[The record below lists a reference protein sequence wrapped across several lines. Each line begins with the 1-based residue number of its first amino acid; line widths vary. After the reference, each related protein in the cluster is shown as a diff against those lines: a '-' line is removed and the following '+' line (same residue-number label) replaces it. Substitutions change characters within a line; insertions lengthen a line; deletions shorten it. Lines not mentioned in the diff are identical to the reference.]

1 MRVMYIC
8 QFVTNTG
15 RVIVQI
21 YRRLKCHDIVVVL
34 RAPVVRRATLAISG
48 KVIEVTQW
56 SVSSTI
62 SNEAVKVS
70 VDLPYQ

>member
-1 MRVMYIC
+1 M
-8 QFVTNTG
+8 
-15 RVIVQI
+15 QI

-62 SNEAVKVS
+62 SNKAVKVS
-70 VDLPYQ
+70 VDLPHQ